1 MLSCYTTSLFM
12 SSPVRNV
19 YTCKQYANCVQ
30 KKIWWMVV
38 DLVSFSWHWFICSV
52 IFSPVIASE
61 SNCIGF
67 FFFFFRIT
75 NPPHLFICQF
85 IKSVKASPC
94 QRHGH
99 IRLHIQQ
106 LMTDSWHVSVT
117 LFIHTF
123 STTLSQ
129 RCDSNL
135 ITAHTSLLLTDVWT
149 ECKLICMKC
158 FFFDDTMNGALM
170 KVKSNSPQI
179 HTCIFNANSLC
190 HKDACI

>member
-1 MLSCYTTSLFM
+1 MCTHVNSMQT
-12 SSPVRNV
+12 V
-19 YTCKQYANCVQ
+19 Y
-30 KKIWWMVV
+30 KKNWWCFVG
-38 DLVSFSWHWFICSV
+38 DLVSFLWHWFICSV
-52 IFSPVIASE
+52 IFSPVITSK
-61 SNCIGF
+61 SNCIGI
-67 FFFFFRIT
+67 FFFRIT

-85 IKSVKASPC
+85 IKSVKASLC
-94 QRHGH
+94 QRHGR

-149 ECKLICMKC
+149 ECKFICMKC
-158 FFFDDTMNGALM
+158 FFFMM
-170 KVKSNSPQI
+170 QWMEPWW
-179 HTCIFNANSLC
+179 IFNANFASLC
-190 HKDACI
+190 HKDACV

>member
-67 FFFFFRIT
+67 FFFFFVLQIHPT
-75 NPPHLFICQF
+75 SSFVSSSSLSKLLHVKGTATYAYTYSSWWLTADM
-85 IKSVKASPC
+85 SVS
-94 QRHGH
+94 HY
-99 IRLHIQQ
+99 
-106 LMTDSWHVSVT
+106 S
-117 LFIHTF
+117 FIHSAPRLARDVTAILLQHIHHYYWLMF
-123 STTLSQ
+123 GLS
-129 RCDSNL
+129 
-135 ITAHTSLLLTDVWT
+135 
-149 ECKLICMKC
+149 
-158 FFFDDTMNGALM
+158 
-170 KVKSNSPQI
+170 
-179 HTCIFNANSLC
+179 AN
-190 HKDACI
+190 